1 MTRRRAVEYWR
12 SLATDQGAAF
22 DKEVHIAAEDIA
34 PTVAPGRPARRSL
47 SRTRV
52 DEGGGSLVCR

>member
-1 MTRRRAVEYWR
+1 VEYWR

-34 PTVAPGRPARRSL
+34 PTVTPGRPARRSL